1 VYSFG
6 IFETNHTY
14 MKNSGP
20 INTVVING
28 KKFSLTLLPIWV
40 GSLLLA
46 VALGIMLQQYV
57 ITIIGGFI
65 FLVPFIFEKR
75 IRKPFCKN
83 AEVQFFEEYFSVTMS
98 NIDSGEVEYTDV
110 NKYSEIDSFIT
121 SFNPKNDMYS
131 LRLYF
136 KDASNIKYTFCGTRY
151 SNVSYAGQGVYLPKS
166 RVLHTDISEIFFLYA
181 KEYNNA
187 NPDNTITIHP
197 AYFATNESRG
207 TVITVSIF
215 IVAAITI
222 VSFLKPQIL
231 PACLIPVLFFYAVV
245 IGSKTGYK
253 RDMKNLSQA

>member
-1 VYSFG
+1 
-6 IFETNHTY
+6 
-14 MKNSGP
+14 MKDSGP
-20 INTVVING
+20 INTVVISSA
-28 KKFSLTLLPIWV
+28 KFTWFFI
-40 GSLLLA
+40 
-46 VALGIMLQQYV
+46 
-57 ITIIGGFI
+57 I
-65 FLVPFIFEKR
+65 FLVGGLLLTMFLALLLHSTFIIIAGTVFIFGGPWVFEKR
-75 IRKPFCKN
+75 MRKPFCKN
-83 AEVQFFEEYFSVTMS
+83 AEVEFFEDYFSVAIS
-98 NIDSGEVEYTDV
+98 DIDSGDIEYTDI
-110 NKYSEIDSFIT
+110 NKYNEIDSFIT
-121 SFNPKNDMYS
+121 AFNTKNDMYS

-136 KDASNIKYTFCGTRY
+136 KGDSNIKYTFCGTRY